1 MRYTVLGKTGLEASV
16 LGFGTNRIG
25 GVIKEDEGTAVRVM
39 NRALDLGVNLISAG
53 YGEVNEFVGRRM
65 SPRRDEFLLTSKATG
80 WGERTCDRMM
90 QGIEDHLTV
99 LRTDRIDLFE
109 VAMVRDMA
117 DLEATMG
124 PGGALEGL
132 EKAKEQG
139 KILNIGITSHCADVA
154 AAAIRTGRIDTVLV
168 VYNLINPYATEEMMP
183 SAREYGV
190 GVMAMRPLSH
200 GALCPVDWAFEY
212 LWANGVH
219 VAVSGM
225 LSEEELEENVGVAQR
240 MPDPER
246 YARVLEDAAKIR
258 VNGCRMCGL
267 CSCPKGVR
275 IPLLL
280 QLWNYRKVHAL
291 CTGAEGGWQ
300 KYADT
305 AQLCDGCGDCEEQCP
320 YDVSIVEE
328 LRTIS
333 KDR

>member
-1 MRYTVLGKTGLEASV
+1 MRYATLGRTGLEVSV

-25 GVIKEDEGTAVRVM
+25 GVIKEDEDRAVRVV
-39 NRALDLGVNLISAG
+39 NHALDLGINLVSAG
-53 YGEVNEFVGRRM
+53 YGEVNEFVGRRI
-65 SPRRDEFLLTSKATG
+65 SPRRDEFVLTSKTTR
-80 WGERTCDRMM
+80 WGERTYGSMM
-90 QGIEDHLTV
+90 QGIEEHLKI

-109 VAMVRDMA
+109 VAMIRDMA
-117 DLEATMG
+117 DLEATIG
-124 PGGALEGL
+124 PGGALEAM
-132 EKAKEQG
+132 ERAKEQG

-225 LSEEELEENVGVAQR
+225 LSEEEVEENVRVAER
-240 MPDPER
+240 IPDPER
-246 YARVLEDAAKIR
+246 YARVLEDAAEIR

-267 CSCPKGVR
+267 CSCSKGVR
-275 IPLLL
+275 IQLLL
-280 QLWNYRKVHAL
+280 QLWNYRKTHVL
-291 CTGAEGGWQ
+291 CPDAEGGWE
-300 KYADT
+300 KYVDT
-305 AQLCDGCGDCEEQCP
+305 AALCDGCGECEEQCP
-320 YDVSIVEE
+320 YGVSIIEE
-328 LRTIS
+328 LEDVR
-333 KDR
+333 RRA